1 MVPLPSAGSSGV
13 GFWTALLDAEVSHK
27 SLVSLLYCLTE
38 RPKQVSLLKCYNK
51 LCPPSLVSGLQ
62 YLGGDSVRRPKNEAT
77 DFVVW
82 HVARFHFIS
91 FFFQTFTDRLSAIY
105 AAQLYLVLLQM
116 PGQ

>member
-1 MVPLPSAGSSGV
+1 M

-38 RPKQVSLLKCYNK
+38 RPKQVSLPETLQQVVCNFTSFRATVPLRGIQWKGPRMRLQIL
-51 LCPPSLVSGLQ
+51 LCGMLPDSTS
-62 YLGGDSVRRPKNEAT
+62 YL
-77 DFVVW
+77 
-82 HVARFHFIS
+82 
-91 FFFQTFTDRLSAIY
+91 FFFQSLTDRLSAIY